1 MSEEQT
7 PTDAVPEEAVP
18 EEIAPEDVAPQSYSP
33 EAITSDDK
41 LWALLAYVFSP
52 LVPIIILLLED
63 KKERPFIHAHNA
75 QALVMGIINM
85 LLAILLGWTVFL
97 SCVPLL
103 VWIVMIYW
111 GFKAYQGEFVEI
123 PVVSNFVRNQ
133 GWA

>member
-7 PTDAVPEEAVP
+7 PTDATPEETVP
-18 EEIAPEDVAPQSYSP
+18 EEITPEVDAPQSFES
-33 EAITSDDK
+33 EGITSDDK

-52 LVPIIILLLED
+52 LIPIIILLLED
-63 KKERPFIHAHNA
+63 KKARPFIQAHNA

-85 LLAILLGWTVFL
+85 LFAILVGWTVFL
-97 SCVPLL
+97 SCIPLL
-103 VWIVMIYW
+103 IWIVMIYW

>member
-1 MSEEQT
+1 MSEEQP
-7 PTDAVPEEAVP
+7 PTDAVPEDDIP
-18 EEIAPEDVAPQSYSP
+18 EEAAPEEAIPDSFAS

-63 KKERPFIHAHNA
+63 KKERPFIQAHNA
-75 QALVMGIINM
+75 QALVMGIINV
-85 LLAILLGWTVFL
+85 LLAIPLGLTVFL
-97 SCVPLL
+97 TCVNFLIWL
-103 VWIVMIYW
+103 VMIYW

-123 PVVSNFVRNQ
+123 PFVSNFVRNQ

>member
-1 MSEEQT
+1 MTEEPT
-7 PTDAVPEEAVP
+7 PTDAIPEEAIP
-18 EEIAPEDVAPQSYSP
+18 DESAPEDISP
-33 EAITSDDK
+33 ESYASEAISSDDK
-41 LWALLAYVFSP
+41 LWALLTYVFSP

-63 KKERPFIHAHNA
+63 KKERPFIQAHNA
-75 QALVMGIINM
+75 QSLVMGIINV

-97 SCVPLL
+97 SCIPFII
-103 VWIVMIYW
+103 WIVMVYW